1 MYSEAVEA
9 LKGEGVDYEEA
20 KAFCESKSACLPKK
34 KLEFQTA
41 KTNNYWLDIED
52 SSTVEDPELL
62 KVLEDVRYMVGFSS
76 L

>member
-1 MYSEAVEA
+1 MSFKAVRA
-9 LKGEGVDYEEA
+9 LTGESKDFEGA
-20 KAFCESKSACLPKK
+20 KAFCESKSASLPKK
-34 KLEFQTA
+34 ILEFQTA

-62 KVLEDVRYMVGFSS
+62 KVLEDVRFMVGLSS

>member
-9 LKGEGVDYEEA
+9 LKGEGIDYEEA

-34 KLEFQTA
+34 KLEFLTA

-52 SSTVEDPELL
+52 SSTVDDPELL
-62 KVLEDVRYMVGFSS
+62 KVIEEVRFMIGFLS